1 MDRERPLLQEA
12 KVSQEQEMFDAVRSG
27 DVALVRS
34 ALESDPA
41 TVHARGAGGRT
52 PLHVAVAGRGNR
64 EVIEALI
71 AGGADVNAR
80 DDAGYTPLH
89 VTTVEGVA
97 GIIHLLLD
105 RGADINA
112 RTNDG
117 KTALTLA
124 FDEGAVDVSDI
135 LEQRGGVE

>member
-1 MDRERPLLQEA
+1 
-12 KVSQEQEMFDAVRSG
+12 VSQEQDIFDAVKSG
-27 DVALVRS
+27 DAGRVRS
-34 ALESDPA
+34 LLGSDA
-41 TVHARGAGGRT
+41 GAVNVRGEGGRT

-64 EVIEALI
+64 ELIEALLD
-71 AGGADVNAR
+71 AGADVNAKDGR
-80 DDAGYTPLH
+80 GYTPLH

-105 RGADINA
+105 RGAEINA
-112 RTNDG
+112 RDNDG

-135 LEQRGGVE
+135 LEQRGGME